1 VTYENTPNPEID
13 ATLTAEEAAK
23 KAGYTVGWFRT
34 AMSKLNK
41 AGNDLRAPARPGERA
56 RRYDVDKLNAWIEG
70 GKIIPDGKGNDG
82 DDARTV
88 QGTAKHV
95 NGAWSATLET
105 GETATGKTLRAL
117 QGNASALAAQGL
129 GLPANQVRVQLDVET
144 PGDAGARWASAAQKN
159 EQGLQ
164 LISQAT
170 EERHAVIAELRAT
183 GGFTQED
190 IASMLGISQ
199 QRVTQYLQGNA
210 KS

>member
-1 VTYENTPNPEID
+1 MTYENTPHPDID
-13 ATLTAEEAAK
+13 ATLTAEEAAT

-70 GKIIPDGKGNDG
+70 GKIIPDGKGG
-82 DDARTV
+82 DDADAAHTI
-88 QGTAKHV
+88 QGTAKHT
-95 NGAWSATLET
+95 NGTWTGTLES
-105 GETATGKTLRAL
+105 GENVTGKTLRAL
-117 QGNASALAAQGL
+117 QANAAALAAQGL
-129 GLPANQVRVQLDVET
+129 DVPANQVRVQLDIET
-144 PGDAGARWASAAQKN
+144 PGEAGERWAEAARKN
-159 EQGLQ
+159 EEGQR
-164 LISQAT
+164 LIAQAT

-190 IASMLGISQ
+190 IATMLGISQ
-199 QRVTQYLQGNA
+199 QRVTQYLQGA